1 MEWPGDKKC
10 AFVASFDFDAE
21 EVWIG
26 DDSANAHHP
35 GVLSQGTYG
44 ARRAVPLILEMLR
57 QLDLPATF
65 FVPGRVAERYP
76 QRVED
81 ILAAGLE
88 VGCHGYTHR
97 SPAILARGEEEEE
110 LAKSFH
116 ILRRM
121 GAEVRG
127 YRSPSWDFSD
137 ATIDLL
143 EEQGVLYSSNLMD
156 DIDPYRHAGKH
167 LIELPPQ
174 WILDDAPHYWFD
186 GVASWT
192 RKISTTSEVLE
203 IWRAEFDGIR
213 LLGGLCMLTIH
224 PQISGRP
231 SRLYALRDFLAEI
244 AGHDDVWIATAAE
257 AAEHA
262 DGLLAD
268 PGVPWPGV
276 R

>member
-26 DDSANAHHP
+26 EDSSNAHHP

-44 ARRAVPLILEMLR
+44 ARRAVPLLLEMLR
-57 QLDLPATF
+57 QLSLPATF

-97 SPAILARGEEEEE
+97 SPAVLSRGEEEEE
-110 LAKSFH
+110 LAKSFD
-116 ILRRM
+116 ILREL

-137 ATIDLL
+137 STTELL
-143 EEQGVLYSSNLMD
+143 EERGVLYSSNLMD
-156 DIDPYRHAGKH
+156 DVEPYRHVGKH

-192 RKISTTSEVLE
+192 KKISATSEVLE
-203 IWRAEFDGIR
+203 IWRSELDGIR
-213 LLGGLCMLTIH
+213 LLGGLCMLTVH

-231 SRLYALRDFLAEI
+231 SRLHALRDFLVEI
-244 AGHDDVWIATAAE
+244 AGNDDVWIATAAE
-257 AAEHA
+257 VAEHA
-262 DGLLAD
+262 GRLLTD
-268 PGVPWPGV
+268 PGVPWLGT